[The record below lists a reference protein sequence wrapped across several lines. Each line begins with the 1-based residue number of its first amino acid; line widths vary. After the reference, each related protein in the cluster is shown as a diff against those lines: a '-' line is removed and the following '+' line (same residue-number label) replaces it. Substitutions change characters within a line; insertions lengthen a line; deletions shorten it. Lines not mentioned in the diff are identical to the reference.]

1 MNRTPGWGPR
11 LLMLAWPAFMAA
23 CLLEL
28 VVFAL
33 VDPHD
38 LHWGGTPIDWSRQG
52 VYTAAFFVFWT
63 ISFSACVFTTLLRMS
78 PAEVN
83 ECPFTPDER
92 PEGCPGR

>member
-1 MNRTPGWGPR
+1 MRRSDWPQR

-33 VDPHD
+33 VDPLD
-38 LHWGGTPIDWSRQG
+38 VHWAGAPLAWSRQG
-52 VYTAAFFVFWT
+52 VYTGAFFVFWA
-63 ISFSACVFTTLLRMS
+63 ISFAACLLTTLLRMT
-78 PAEVN
+78 PTEVN
-83 ECPFTPDER
+83 ECPFAPGDR